1 LNIYRFFDVLKIHL
15 RLFSGDDCMEGESIV
30 EVVERVV
37 SGMKDPRVVGRTLH
51 SLSDILVLT
60 LSGVISG
67 IESWEGIVE
76 HVQDRDVRRGFYIKV
91 VGISDFHAGDAPIA
105 HH

>member
-1 LNIYRFFDVLKIHL
+1 
-15 RLFSGDDCMEGESIV
+15 
-30 EVVERVV
+30 
-37 SGMKDPRVVGRTLH
+37 MKDPRVVGRTLH

-76 HVQDRDVRRGFYIKV
+76 HVQDREEKKTIWCHSASTENATHYAVHEMRGV
-91 VGISDFHAGDAPIA
+91 VAMKEIDILSRFQGTAVHDHW
-105 HH
+105 